1 MKKPSEWTPQEAH
14 ERLRR
19 MIADYLEW
27 KGCVSLSHTVRAGER
42 FDFPADPVERVSDRE
57 LKTCGNGYALPTE
70 LQRLMALE
78 LIERRAKDKEQ
89 GR

>member
-14 ERLRR
+14 ERLRT
-19 MIADYLEW
+19 IVVDHLNQ
-27 KGCVSLSHTVRAGER
+27 AGFYPTANSIR
-42 FDFPADPVERVSDRE
+42 TSTKFDFPSDPPERVSDRE
-57 LKTCGNGYALPTE
+57 LRTCGNGYALPTE

-78 LIERRAKDKEQ
+78 LIERRKAEKEQ